1 MIPIAKNICKDKA
14 RGLEQELIL
23 KYNTFDN
30 SPGNYRNNRINGI
43 SRNNEN
49 KKTYMNSFD
58 LDDYWNDLIIYRD
71 RYGEEIKVGKI
82 EW

>member
-1 MIPIAKNICKDKA
+1 MKIYTDYC
-14 RGLEQELIL
+14 
-23 KYNTFDN
+23 
-30 SPGNYRNNRINGI
+30 NNRINGI

-58 LDDYWNDLIIYRD
+58 LDDYWNDLVIYRD